1 MDKIKREQSKR
12 ETYIAKID
20 MQRSPGQLVNQ
31 DVASVTIPQAD
42 YVTHEAYAVS
52 TRIAQGRLCAY
63 WQHRRFSRNWY
74 AFSARC
80 RRKDCAATERPS
92 DRLLVRQAFRRK
104 TTLFRV
110 RERSF
115 QTFDFRLERQFAV
128 SIHLGG
134 RVEAELLVL
143 GVEGFRIILKLSMVW
158 GRPSTNNCSP
168 PAAMPALYW

>member
-1 MDKIKREQSKR
+1 MQSVHVSLKAACVRTGNTDGSREIGTPSQPDVGGRTALPQNVPQIVCWSDKHS
-12 ETYIAKID
+12 A
-20 MQRSPGQLVNQ
+20 
-31 DVASVTIPQAD
+31 
-42 YVTHEAYAVS
+42 
-52 TRIAQGRLCAY
+52 GRL
-63 WQHRRFSRNWY
+63 
-74 AFSARC
+74 
-80 RRKDCAATERPS
+80 
-92 DRLLVRQAFRRK
+92 
-104 TTLFRV
+104 TLFRV

-158 GRPSTNNCSP
+158 GRLSTNNCSP